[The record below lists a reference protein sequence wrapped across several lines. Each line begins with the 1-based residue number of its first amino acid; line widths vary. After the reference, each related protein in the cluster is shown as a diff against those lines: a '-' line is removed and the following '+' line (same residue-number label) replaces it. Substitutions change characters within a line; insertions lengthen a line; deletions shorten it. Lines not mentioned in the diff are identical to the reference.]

1 MPSNRV
7 KIDIND
13 DDGSKFTISLEGHLS
28 RDKVLKI
35 LDFVD
40 LLGTSSAIENTGDL
54 NSKFEKMRNVI
65 FRKFPIGWFTSQEVM
80 IAYEDSLEEPI
91 GLSTVSTYLTR
102 LTTKGFLKKTGSAA
116 KRKYKIITFTKK
128 SETDTKYNVPI

>member
-102 LTTKGFLKKTGSAA
+102 LATKGFIKKTGSAA
-116 KRKYKIITFTKK
+116 KRKYKIVAFTKK
-128 SETDTKYNVPI
+128 SDTDPKYNVPI